1 MDALKLSFSAAAL
14 VFLSA
19 AARTGIVAPD
29 FLLFL
34 RTGSGRLDVCK
45 LFQKVGAYCLI
56 RHFHR
61 EDLPAEVLD
70 VHFAGLERFADVR
83 TQRER
88 LEALFRRRHLPD
100 LNRRM
105 ATVAGHSRRVV
116 KRAVQGDKPLCIP
129 LGSEPDAQLFQRHER
144 IRRLGDS
151 RTDVK
156 QQIFKHKGLAFVA
169 QAAAVFQEG
178 AQPAR
183 FRRVL
188 AVEGIAVC
196 QQMLF
201 VRHIIGLILLAA
213 LCLYIEIDGRIDQG
227 DINDLAVEGLC
238 VPDVRVQFILAQN
251 VVALALV
258 AGDLCKGKK
267 FVLRYQLRAE
277 GEEDLLCLVSGIM
290 P

>member
-29 FLLFL
+29 FLLLL

-70 VHFAGLERFADVR
+70 IHFAGLERFADVR

-88 LEALFRRRHLPD
+88 LEALLRRRHLPD

-105 ATVAGHSRRVV
+105 AVVAGHSRRVV

-129 LGSEPDAQLFQRHER
+129 LGSEPDAQLFQRPES
-144 IRRLGDS
+144 IWQLGDS
-151 RTDVK
+151 RTDIE
-156 QQIFKHKGLAFVA
+156 QQRQYGEHT
-169 QAAAVFQEG
+169 
-178 AQPAR
+178 
-183 FRRVL
+183 
-188 AVEGIAVC
+188 VEKIR
-196 QQMLF
+196 Q
-201 VRHIIGLILLAA
+201 
-213 LCLYIEIDGRIDQG
+213 
-227 DINDLAVEGLC
+227 
-238 VPDVRVQFILAQN
+238 
-251 VVALALV
+251 
-258 AGDLCKGKK
+258 K
-267 FVLRYQLRAE
+267 FPTELNTT
-277 GEEDLLCLVSGIM
+277 
-290 P
+290 